1 MCNVSGSDEV
11 TPSELNI
18 NMQAWACKRAH
29 LLKKRIESFAPA
41 LYTCSMCDTS
51 CTTEKSLVRCWDCG
65 PKGYY
70 CHSCDE
76 KVHQVVLWHKAHVW
90 LEVN

>member
-41 LYTCSMCDTS
+41 IYTCSMCGAS
-51 CTTEKSLVRCWDCG
+51 CTSEKSLVRWWDCG
-65 PKGYY
+65 PNGYY
-70 CHSCDE
+70 CH
-76 KVHQVVLWHKAHVW
+76 
-90 LEVN
+90 